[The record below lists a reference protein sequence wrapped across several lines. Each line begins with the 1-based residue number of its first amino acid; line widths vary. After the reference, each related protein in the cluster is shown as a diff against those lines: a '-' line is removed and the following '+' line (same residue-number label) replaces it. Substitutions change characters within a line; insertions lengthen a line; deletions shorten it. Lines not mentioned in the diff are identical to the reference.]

1 VVRTRSEQTKLA
13 RAARKAGVLFCAYV
27 LALTT
32 ILSAWS
38 GNGLAQASANPGVIC
53 SEHTAGL
60 GDVPAGGGHSN
71 HQLCA
76 MLCSLLGAGIDSA
89 VVPFALALPWRSLPS
104 AGALAWAPGTEPQS
118 VFLKDRPVR
127 GPPPHAAA

>member
-1 VVRTRSEQTKLA
+1 
-13 RAARKAGVLFCAYV
+13 VLFCAYV

-38 GNGLAQASANPGVIC
+38 AHRGAQASASLGVIC
-53 SEHTAGL
+53 SEHTAGG
-60 GDVPAGGGHSN
+60 GDVPAGGGGHSD

-76 MLCSLLGAGIDSA
+76 TLCSFLGAGMDSG
-89 VVPFALALPWRSLPS
+89 VVPFAVALPWRALQS
-104 AGALAWAPGTEPQS
+104 AGAPVWAPRFEPQS

-127 GPPPHAAA
+127 GPPLHAAA